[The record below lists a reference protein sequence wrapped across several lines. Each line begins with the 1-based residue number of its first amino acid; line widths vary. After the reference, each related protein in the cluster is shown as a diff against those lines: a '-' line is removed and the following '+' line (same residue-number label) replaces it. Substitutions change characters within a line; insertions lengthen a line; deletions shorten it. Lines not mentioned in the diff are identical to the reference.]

1 MLDEAALDAVIIAT
15 PDHHHVQAAMLACHA
30 GLDVYCEKP
39 LTLTVAEGQRLIQA
53 VRNHRRVL
61 QVGSQQRSMEMDRF
75 ACQFVRDGKLGRV
88 SHVELPIWASPLR
101 YQGLPEEPLPE
112 GMEWE
117 LFCGPTELRPYNWRL
132 WQKDERNWEGKRWRG
147 WDVWRDYSG
156 HLVTNWGAHA
166 VDMAQWALGMDAS
179 GPVEVEPLAGRI
191 TADPR
196 TCPMV
201 ARYATGTELR
211 MTGVKGLSAGGLFHG
226 ERGRIAID
234 RNRFRA
240 DPPDLVTDPPDP
252 AVAEIWQG
260 PGIVARPHLQNWFDC
275 IKSRAEPNAPVEVG
289 HRTVT
294 ICHLFNIARELRRQI
309 KWDPDRG
316 VIVGDDEAAA
326 LLDRPRRIGWGLPSA
341 DTSDKAGTDK

>member
-1 MLDEAALDAVIIAT
+1 
-15 PDHHHVQAAMLACHA
+15 
-30 GLDVYCEKP
+30 
-39 LTLTVAEGQRLIQA
+39 
-53 VRNHRRVL
+53 
-61 QVGSQQRSMEMDRF
+61 
-75 ACQFVRDGKLGRV
+75 
-88 SHVELPIWASPLR
+88 
-101 YQGLPEEPLPE
+101 
-112 GMEWE
+112 
-117 LFCGPTELRPYNWRL
+117 
-132 WQKDERNWEGKRWRG
+132 
-147 WDVWRDYSG
+147 
-156 HLVTNWGAHA
+156 VTNWGAHA

-226 ERGRIAID
+226 ARGRIAID

-260 PGIVARPHLQNWFDC
+260 PEIVARPHLQNWIDC
-275 IKSRAEPNAPVEVG
+275 IKSRAEPNAPVEIG

-294 ICHLFNIARELRRQI
+294 ICHLFNIARELRR
-309 KWDPDRG
+309 KVSWDPQRE

-326 LLDRPRRIGWGLPSA
+326 LLDRPRRIGWGLPSD
-341 DTSDKAGTDK
+341 DTSEKAGTDK